1 MAVQN
6 ACNVRV
12 QPAKGGKRT
21 AFTISG
27 IGEQFVL
34 HICHGLTISAA
45 APVRKAKLEPGSW
58 LCLHHKVN

>member
-6 ACNVRV
+6 ARNVRV

-45 APVRKAKLEPGSW
+45 APARKAKLEPCNW
-58 LCLHHKVN
+58 LCLHHNVN